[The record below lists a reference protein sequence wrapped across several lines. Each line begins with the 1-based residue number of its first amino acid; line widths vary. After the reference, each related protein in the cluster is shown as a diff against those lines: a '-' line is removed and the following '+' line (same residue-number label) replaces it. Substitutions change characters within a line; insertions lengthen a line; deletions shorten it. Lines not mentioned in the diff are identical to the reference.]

1 MESTIAIYQLIIL
14 YLLHRAPKELPMV
27 LLSNFML
34 ENGYVNFETL
44 AATYE
49 ELKANGYVTAR
60 EEADGAVFLSITE
73 EGNETLFFF
82 RNQISDSIKKQADD
96 YLVKNGYSLTTD
108 QSVTGEYYKASF
120 GDRKGGEGRPEKVA
134 HGERVPLSDRHRA
147 PVLKNST
154 ESTKIP
160 QKRRNPAFV
169 GLRFS
174 AYLSYN
180 AGKTRQIPVKAVP
193 VPLFWRI

>member
-49 ELKANGYVTAR
+49 ELKANGYVAAR

-82 RNQISDSIKKQADD
+82 RNQISDSIKRQADD
-96 YLVKNGYSLTTD
+96 YLQKNGYSLTTD
-108 QSVTGEYYKASF
+108 QSVSGEYYKASF
-120 GDRKGGEGRPEKVA
+120 GGYTVHMCIRENKQILFELNLNVPTEKVA
-134 HGERVPLSDRHRA
+134 RA
-147 PVLKNST
+147 VLKKWRT
-154 ESTKIP
+154 ENESLYQTVIG
-160 QKRRNPAFV
+160 R
-169 GLRFS
+169 
-174 AYLSYN
+174 
-180 AGKTRQIPVKAVP
+180 
-193 VPLFWRI
+193 LF

>member
-14 YLLHRAPKELPMV
+14 YLLHRSPKELPMV

-60 EEADGAVFLSITE
+60 EYSDGAVFLSVTK

-82 RNQISDSIKKQADD
+82 RNQLSDKIKAQADAF
-96 YLVKNGYSLTTD
+96 LQENGYGRTSD
-108 QSVTGEYYKASF
+108 QSVTGDYYKASF
-120 GDRKGGEGRPEKVA
+120 GGYTVHMCIRENQQILFELNLNVPSEKVA
-134 HGERVPLSDRHRA
+134 RA
-147 PVLKNST
+147 VLAKWRAQN
-154 ESTKIP
+154 ESLYQTVI
-160 QKRRNPAFV
+160 
-169 GLRFS
+169 G
-174 AYLSYN
+174 
-180 AGKTRQIPVKAVP
+180 T
-193 VPLFWRI
+193 LF